1 MKVTV
6 PGGVT
11 VNVELRGPESAP
23 PVLLLHAFPLSHRMW
38 APQLDAFSDRYRMI
52 APDCRGHGES
62 DAGDGQYTIEL
73 LVDDVVVDP
82 TTPPQP
88 DHWPDLLGGVT
99 TLRLRG
105 AARPFPQSAWP
116 YAPAED
122 RVHDDPAPEAD
133 LTAVPYYAWANR
145 GTGPMRV
152 WLPRA

>member
-1 MKVTV
+1 MTARFTV
-6 PGGVT
+6 ADPRVDAVRGCVA
-11 VNVELRGPESAP
+11 VERGPLVYAVEQVDQA
-23 PVLLLHAFPLSHRMW
+23 
-38 APQLDAFSDRYRMI
+38 
-52 APDCRGHGES
+52 
-62 DAGDGQYTIEL
+62 DGV

-82 TTPPQP
+82 TATPQP
-88 DHWPDLLGGVT
+88 DHRPDLLGGVT

-122 RVHDDPAPEAD
+122 RVDDDPAPQGD